1 MYIYIIRSETSRSQ
15 IAAGVPPSSR
25 WNSLHRRRC
34 WFFWMHNRFSY
45 MPTSYAGAL
54 ALGIPWNSSN
64 YTSGSSGPGS
74 YVSGS
79 SVRSASTSLDGV
91 VAAWSA
97 SVDAASLLPGTCCIC
112 PESSWIPCEILR
124 HFETL
129 RIMIRFLIFSDIMK
143 WTKWTNIW
151 NASAAVR
158 HLLFYLCGYCGL
170 VEPVRTNALYQK
182 PLAVAIRCDS
192 LPRMDLLVHLILEQW
207 IASTSLPWQHLALQP
222 SVRWDIRV
230 RPNSTQFDPQ
240 TSTKLIRI
248 PQIFEAECFATLWY
262 VGIL

>member
-1 MYIYIIRSETSRSQ
+1 
-15 IAAGVPPSSR
+15 
-25 WNSLHRRRC
+25 
-34 WFFWMHNRFSY
+34 
-45 MPTSYAGAL
+45 MPTSYAGVC
-54 ALGIPWNSSN
+54 PCSWNSSN
-64 YTSGSSGPGS
+64 YNSGPGS

-112 PESSWIPCEILR
+112 PESHARSWDLAN
-124 HFETL
+124 HDTL
-129 RIMIRFLIFSDIMK
+129 SDIMK

-170 VEPVRTNALYQK
+170 VEPVRTKGSLYQK

-240 TSTKLIRI
+240 TSTKFIRI
-248 PQIFEAECFATLWY
+248 PQIFEAERFCNALQRWNF
-262 VGIL
+262 VGDLLISFSNVLHMLANLTWQAAAQPLQLLGSGMNRFECV

>member
-1 MYIYIIRSETSRSQ
+1 
-15 IAAGVPPSSR
+15 
-25 WNSLHRRRC
+25 
-34 WFFWMHNRFSY
+34 
-45 MPTSYAGAL
+45 MPTSYAGVCPC
-54 ALGIPWNSSN
+54 PWNSSN
-64 YTSGSSGPGS
+64 YSSGPGS

-112 PESSWIPCEILR
+112 PESHVRSWDLAN
-124 HFETL
+124 HDTL
-129 RIMIRFLIFSDIMK
+129 SDIMK
-143 WTKWTNIW
+143 WTKWANIW

-207 IASTSLPWQHLALQP
+207 IASTSFPWQHLALQP
-222 SVRWDIRV
+222 SVRWDIPV
-230 RPNSTQFDPQ
+230 RPNSTCNALQLWNFVGDL
-240 TSTKLIRI
+240 LISFSNVLHMLANLTWQAAAR
-248 PQIFEAECFATLWY
+248 PLQLLGSGMNRFEC
-262 VGIL
+262 V

>member
-1 MYIYIIRSETSRSQ
+1 MELFAQTQVLIFVECTTASATCQHHTQVS
-15 IAAGVPPSSR
+15 
-25 WNSLHRRRC
+25 
-34 WFFWMHNRFSY
+34 
-45 MPTSYAGAL
+45 AL

-112 PESSWIPCEILR
+112 PESSWIPCEIWR

-182 PLAVAIRCDS
+182 PPLAVAIRCDS

-222 SVRWDIRV
+222 SVRWDMRV
-230 RPNSTQFDPQ
+230 RPNSTHKHPQ
-240 TSTKLIRI
+240 NSSEFHRSLKLNALQR
-248 PQIFEAECFATLWY
+248 FATLEFCRRFCWFRSPMFSTCWQ
-262 VGIL
+262 I